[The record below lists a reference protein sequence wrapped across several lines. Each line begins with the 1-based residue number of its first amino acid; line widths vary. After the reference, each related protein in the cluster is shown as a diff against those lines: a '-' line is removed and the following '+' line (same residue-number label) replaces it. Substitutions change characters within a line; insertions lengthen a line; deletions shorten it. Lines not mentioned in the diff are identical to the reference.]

1 MKRRWRKSHL
11 SEPAEVN
18 ITAFMNLMVILV
30 PFLLITAVFSRITIL
45 DLNLPVP
52 GSPQTKQSPDK
63 PEQLQLEVIVR
74 HDAVEVGDR
83 KRGLLKVVPIS
94 EDGSHLRAVSSLLQE
109 IKARHPDKQD
119 ISLLLEKDVVYERLI
134 EMMDTLRV
142 VQVERDGERVMA
154 ELFPTI
160 SVGDAPHRK
169 VPLQTAYK
177 PGRDVK

>member
-11 SEPAEVN
+11 TEPGEVN

-52 GSPQTKQSPDK
+52 GSPQADRQPDET
-63 PEQLQLEVIVR
+63 EQLQLEVIVR
-74 HDAVEVGDR
+74 QNVIEVADR
-83 KRGLLKVVPIS
+83 KRGLLKAI
-94 EDGSHLRAVSSLLQE
+94 AVSSDASHLQEVSELLQE

-119 ISLLLEKDVVYERLI
+119 ITLLLEQDIAYQRLV

-142 VQVERDGERVMA
+142 TRVEEAGAVVMA

-160 SVGDAPHRK
+160 SVGDAP
-169 VPLQTAYK
+169 VMAAYNRTGDTK
-177 PGRDVK
+177 

>member
-52 GSPQTKQSPDK
+52 GSPQADRKPDET
-63 PEQLQLEVIVR
+63 EQLQLEVIVR
-74 HDAVEVGDR
+74 QNVIEVGDR
-83 KRGLLKVVPIS
+83 KRGLLKAI
-94 EDGSHLRAVSSLLQE
+94 AVSSDGNHLQEVSALLQE

-119 ISLLLEKDVVYERLI
+119 ITLLLEQDIAYQRLV

-142 VQVERDGERVMA
+142 ARVEEAGAVVMA

-160 SVGDAPHRK
+160 SVGDAP
-169 VPLQTAYK
+169 VVAAYNLTGDAK
-177 PGRDVK
+177 

>member
-11 SEPAEVN
+11 SEPVEVN

-52 GSPQTKQSPDK
+52 GTPQAKRQPDT

-74 HDAVEVGDR
+74 QNAVEVGDR
-83 KRGLLKVVPIS
+83 KRGLLKVITVAS
-94 EDGSHLRAVSSLLQE
+94 DGSHLQEVSNLLQE

-119 ISLLLEKDVVYERLI
+119 IPLLLEQDVAYQRLVQ
-134 EMMDTLRV
+134 MMDTLRV
-142 VQVERDGERVMA
+142 VQVEKDNEVVMA

-160 SVGDAPHRK
+160 SVGDAP
-169 VPLQTAYK
+169 LQTAYK
-177 PGRDVK
+177 PERDAK

>member
-11 SEPAEVN
+11 SEPGEVN

-52 GSPQTKQSPDK
+52 GSAQAERQPDET
-63 PEQLQLEVIVR
+63 EQLQLEVIVR
-74 HDAVEVGDR
+74 QNVIEVGDR
-83 KRGLLKVVPIS
+83 KRGLLKAITIS
-94 EDGSHLRAVSSLLQE
+94 SDASHLQEVSALLQE

-119 ISLLLEKDVVYERLI
+119 ITLLVEQDIAYQSLV

-142 VQVERDGERVMA
+142 ARVQEGDEVVMA

-160 SVGDAPHRK
+160 SVGDAP
-169 VPLQTAYK
+169 VMAASNQT
-177 PGRDVK
+177 RDTK